1 MNDRSLGM
9 LTDEY
14 AGKVSLVTPRVKEEY
29 SSPVLQC
36 YGVVIQLTQGSGS
49 NNGDGTS
56 MNMR

>member
-1 MNDRSLGM
+1 M